1 MLLKYI
7 SRLIFKR
14 LGGNMKN
21 MYKVIFVSAAVM
33 LFANGCVSH
42 MVMEGSKKQI
52 AMQRAVISGDDVAIK
67 AIRLGDNGVGVG
79 IDISNLDAILERPL
93 LQIGAAL
100 SDAALIYAA
109 REIVDAI
116 ERGLE
121 NDSKSEDNTKSYV
134 EINGDGN
141 DVVIIDGYDNDSN
154 AVDEDAL

>member
-1 MLLKYI
+1 
-7 SRLIFKR
+7 
-14 LGGNMKN
+14 MKN
-21 MYKVIFVSAAVM
+21 MYKVILVSAAVM

-42 MVMEGSKKQI
+42 MVMEGSRKQI
-52 AMQRAVISGDDVAIK
+52 AMQRAVISGDDAAIK
-67 AIRLGDNGVGVG
+67 AIRLGDNGAGIG

-100 SDAALIYAA
+100 TDAALIYAA

-116 ERGLE
+116 EEGLE
-121 NDSKSEDNTKSYV
+121 DDSGKEDIVKNNIQ
-134 EINGDGN
+134 INGDGN